1 PNKPIYPEKPKD
13 KTPPNKPDHS
23 NKVRPTP
30 PDEPSKVDKVDQSKD
45 NKTKPENPL
54 KELPKTGM
62 KIITSWITWVFIG
75 ILGLYLILR
84 KRFNS

>member
-1 PNKPIYPEKPKD
+1 MDKD
-13 KTPPNKPDHS
+13 
-23 NKVRPTP
+23 
-30 PDEPSKVDKVDQSKD
+30 DQPKD

-75 ILGLYLILR
+75 ILGLYLFLR